1 MTTVASTTSTETT
14 VVKTTDP
21 TTVLLGPKPYNRFL
35 GNPPIG
41 KTPEEAFKDEN
52 NYDWLVEIS
61 AQPYADKVNKLE
73 AEITQLQASK
83 K

>member
-1 MTTVASTTSTETT
+1 MTTVASTTSTTST

-21 TTVLLGPKPYNRFL
+21 TTVLLGPRPYNRFL
-35 GNPPIG
+35 GNPPTG

-52 NYDWLVEIS
+52 GYDWLVEMS
-61 AQPYADKVNKLE
+61 AQPYVDKMNRLE
-73 AEITQLQASK
+73 VEITQLQASK